1 MRSALSESPN
11 ASDRSTDDLTH
22 RPANTVLV
30 VDDEKSVRGMIGRWL
45 GTAGYEC
52 SQAADGA
59 AAWKFLDAHDAGLV
73 TLDINLPGQ
82 AGTELLP
89 QIKRRFPDTEVLMLT
104 GNGATDTAIATLTQG
119 AFGYLLKPIARD
131 ELLFHVRKG
140 FERRELLLE
149 RRQYMSQLEDRV
161 RRQTAA
167 LRHAQEETI
176 HRLMSATRY
185 RDEETGAHIRRTSM
199 FCEAVAIAAG
209 WPPREVECL
218 RMAAPMHD
226 LGKVGIPDAI
236 LANPAN

>member
-1 MRSALSESPN
+1 MHGPTLQTWSVPSEVFQP
-11 ASDRSTDDLTH
+11 L
-22 RPANTVLV
+22 
-30 VDDEKSVRGMIGRWL
+30 
-45 GTAGYEC
+45 
-52 SQAADGA
+52 
-59 AAWKFLDAHDAGLV
+59 
-73 TLDINLPGQ
+73 
-82 AGTELLP
+82 
-89 QIKRRFPDTEVLMLT
+89 RRFPDTEVLMLT

-185 RDEETGAHIRRTSM
+185 RDEETGADIRRTSM

-236 LANPAN
+236 SANPAN